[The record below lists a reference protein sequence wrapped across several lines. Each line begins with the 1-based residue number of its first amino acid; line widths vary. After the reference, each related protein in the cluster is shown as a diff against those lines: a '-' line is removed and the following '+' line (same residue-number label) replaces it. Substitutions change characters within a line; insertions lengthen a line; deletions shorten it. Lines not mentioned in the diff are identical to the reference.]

1 MASTYKM
8 VTPGREGYKIL
19 FDTNTVI
26 MNYKFAAAAAKYGT
40 KENRIIRNIRHD
52 FPGMTEIVVAGRVQT
67 TAKANHR
74 LTYENMEKHIRV
86 YDNADELLEVFK
98 TVKAA
103 SATVASP
110 YKYVADWFKAQF
122 PDYRTAP
129 MLKDGSLTVVPVKVP
144 ETKDY
149 KQKLKAG

>member
-1 MASTYKM
+1 MATTKM
-8 VTPGREGYKIL
+8 IKPGREGYKIL

-52 FPGMTEIVVAGRVQT
+52 FPGMTEIIVAGRVQT
-67 TAKANHR
+67 SAKANHR

-86 YDNADELLEVFK
+86 YDNADELLEVFE

-110 YKYVADWFKAQF
+110 YKYVSDWFKLQF
-122 PDYRTAP
+122 PNYKTAP
-129 MLKDGSLTVVPVKVP
+129 TFKDGTLTIVPVQAPDVK
-144 ETKDY
+144 EY
-149 KQKLKAG
+149 KQKLPNVG